1 MLSAVLFGEPK
12 KNSIFCGTSPV
23 RVGMS
28 ELKFCLVGLG
38 PVKMFF
44 FCSSLMKETQILV
57 DCCVALRRSR
67 ILTR

>member
-28 ELKFCLVGLG
+28 ELKFCLAGLG

-44 FCSSLMKETQILV
+44 LQLPYEGNTNLG
-57 DCCVALRRSR
+57 
-67 ILTR
+67 